1 MVAKRGTIYPSITY
15 SGKNASGDFSPND
28 YVGMKSTT
36 DNILM
41 ASAFTTVNKILR
53 YIERQLDG
61 TVFDADGFAAERF
74 GITENRF
81 ARYLSMLA
89 ESGYV
94 TGISVTDNG
103 EPDEFDDD
111 IRKYRRF
118 GIVLDSPS
126 ITIRGMQFLVENTML
141 ARMYRTAKN
150 IRDIVR

>member
-1 MVAKRGTIYPSITY
+1 MERTS
-15 SGKNASGDFSPND
+15 
-28 YVGMKSTT
+28 

-111 IRKYRRF
+111 IHKYRRF